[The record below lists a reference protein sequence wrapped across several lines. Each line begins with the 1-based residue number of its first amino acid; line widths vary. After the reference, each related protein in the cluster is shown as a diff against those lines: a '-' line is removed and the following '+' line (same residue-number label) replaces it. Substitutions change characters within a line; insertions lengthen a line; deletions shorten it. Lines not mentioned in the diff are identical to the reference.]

1 MWAALSLCALI
12 ACMHCSLAEQ
22 PNIILMNMDDL
33 GWGDLGV
40 MGHPAKETP
49 NLDKMASEGILFTEF
64 YTSAAICS
72 PSCATLLTGRL
83 PLRNG
88 FYQSTYPGRNAYTPQ
103 DIMGGIQDQELLI
116 PELLGKVGYRSKLV
130 GKWHLGHQ
138 EQFLPLKHGFQV
150 IFAATATATFSSVG
164 MVWSS

>member
-1 MWAALSLCALI
+1 MLGGLMHTWTVMLAWA
-12 ACMHCSLAEQ
+12 HCCWGEHQ
-22 PNIILMNMDDL
+22 PNMIIMNMDDL

-49 NLDKMASEGILFTEF
+49 NLDRMASEGILFTEF

-72 PSCATLLTGRL
+72 PSRASLLTGRL

-103 DIMGGIQDQELLI
+103 DITGGIQEEEVLI
-116 PELLGKVGYRSKLV
+116 PEVLAKGGYRSKIV

-138 EQFLPLKHGFQV
+138 EQFLPLNHGFQV
-150 IFAATATATFSSVG
+150 I
-164 MVWSS
+164 